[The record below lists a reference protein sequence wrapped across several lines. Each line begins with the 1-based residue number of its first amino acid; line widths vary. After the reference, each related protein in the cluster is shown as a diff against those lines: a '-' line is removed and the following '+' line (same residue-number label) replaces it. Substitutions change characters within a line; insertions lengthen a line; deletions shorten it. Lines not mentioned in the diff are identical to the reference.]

1 MVALGHSYGFVLFLN
16 FFIHVLDSQVVLG
29 FIMLSYTVTGFL
41 QDLIKLLRKAFPE
54 SKRVGKSK

>member
-1 MVALGHSYGFVLFLN
+1 MVALGHSYVF

-29 FIMLSYTVTGFL
+29 FIMQSYTVTGFL